1 MAPKK
6 KDTKGKKEKTKK
18 PEKKLYAL
26 YDVQGDKVT
35 KKTKMC
41 PKCGSFLG
49 KHKDRYA
56 CGKCK
61 YTEKI

>member
-6 KDTKGKKEKTKK
+6 EAKGKKEKTKK
-18 PEKKLYAL
+18 AAKKLHAL
-26 YDVQGDKVT
+26 YEVKGEAVT
-35 KKTKMC
+35 RKTKLC
-41 PKCGSFLG
+41 PKCGSYLG